1 MNGTTV
7 IGLGAAGFN
16 PGPDWH
22 VVGSGQ
28 FNNSDANSD
37 ILWQNDDGQAAVYLM
52 DGMGVIGSTGIG
64 VTPGAEWHL
73 IA

>member
-1 MNGTTV
+1 
-7 IGLGAAGFN
+7 
-16 PGPDWH
+16 
-22 VVGSGQ
+22 
-28 FNNSDANSD
+28 
-37 ILWQNDDGQAAVYLM
+37 M